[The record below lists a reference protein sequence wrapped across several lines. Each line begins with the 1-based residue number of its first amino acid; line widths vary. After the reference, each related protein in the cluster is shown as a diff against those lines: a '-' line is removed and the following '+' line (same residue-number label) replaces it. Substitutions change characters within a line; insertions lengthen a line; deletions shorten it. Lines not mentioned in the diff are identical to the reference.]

1 MHFRQSPPP
10 THTHTNSHS
19 PPEDWRYRHAA
30 LMAISAVGEGCE
42 KQMFPILGEVVNAV
56 LPYIQDQHHRVRYAA
71 CNALGQMANDFAPKL
86 QNKFHDKVYTYYICA
101 MFQFLLLIHV
111 MKRRIHVH

>member
-1 MHFRQSPPP
+1 MTLFYLSLPPP
-10 THTHTNSHS
+10 PPPHTHILHHHHHHYHT
-19 PPEDWRYRHAA
+19 EDWRYRHAA

-56 LPYIQDQHHRVRYAA
+56 LPYVQDQHHRVRYAA

-86 QNKFHDKVYTYYICA
+86 QNKYHEKVTIILYTICD
-101 MFQFLLLIHV
+101 
-111 MKRRIHVH
+111 RI

>member
-1 MHFRQSPPP
+1 MMIMTLLHLVEYNNSSVSLYIIIMPSPFV
-10 THTHTNSHS
+10 
-19 PPEDWRYRHAA
+19 EDWHHRHAA

-56 LPYIQDQHHRVRYAA
+56 LPYVRDQHHRVRYAA

-86 QNKFHDKVYTYYICA
+86 QNKFHDKVSS
-101 MFQFLLLIHV
+101 LNSS
-111 MKRRIHVH
+111 

>member
-1 MHFRQSPPP
+1 MHILTCTMCSSP
-10 THTHTNSHS
+10 S
-19 PPEDWRYRHAA
+19 EDWRYRHAA

-56 LPYIQDQHHRVRYAA
+56 LPYVQDRHHRVRYAA

-86 QNKFHDKVYTYYICA
+86 QNKFHDKVKIGVC
-101 MFQFLLLIHV
+101 V
-111 MKRRIHVH
+111 